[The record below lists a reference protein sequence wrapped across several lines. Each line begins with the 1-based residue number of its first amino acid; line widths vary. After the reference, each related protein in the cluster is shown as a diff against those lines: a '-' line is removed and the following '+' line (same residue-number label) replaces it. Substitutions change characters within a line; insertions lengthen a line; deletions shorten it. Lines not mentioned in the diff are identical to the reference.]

1 MDRIELYVLD
11 LRDRL
16 REPVERYLSCFD
28 EERRASILRRRSM
41 GDRARTVWT
50 ELLARWAIER
60 RTGMCAAEIDI
71 ARDAQGKPYVLEAG
85 GQGEARRSSLEIS
98 LSHSGPWAACSLGA
112 APSGVDVET
121 DRRATL
127 DIARRFFSEEEHL
140 SLKAQWD
147 RDPEEGRRALLRHWT
162 LKEGYAKCTG
172 TPLAVALKIADRR
185 SLLSCEG
192 DVGGRELELPGGAV
206 LAVCS
211 APALLPEALSW
222 ASPED
227 IEARL
232 ALR

>member
-1 MDRIELYVLD
+1 MDRIELHVLD
-11 LRDRL
+11 LSVRL
-16 REPVERYLSCFD
+16 REPVERYLSCFG
-28 EERRASILRRRSM
+28 EERRASILRHRSL
-41 GDRARTVWT
+41 GDRARTVWA
-50 ELLARWAIER
+50 ELLARWAIGR
-60 RTGMCAAEIDI
+60 RTGMCSTEIVI
-71 ARDAQGKPYVLEAG
+71 ARDAQGRPYVLETG
-85 GQGEARRSSLEIS
+85 GHGEPRRSSLEIS
-98 LSHSGPWAACSLGA
+98 LSHSGPWAACSLGD
-112 APSGVDVET
+112 APSGVDVES
-121 DRRATL
+121 DRRVTL
-127 DIARRFFSEEEHL
+127 DVARRFFSEEEHL
-140 SLKAQWD
+140 ALRAQWD
-147 RDPEEGRRALLRHWT
+147 RDPEEGRRTLLRHWT